1 MPICPPTVR
10 WALTRLERTHGAPA
24 KPDCSG
30 CPLITRCPYP
40 GRQPIGPRRAKGR
53 IGFGAAVALA
63 GLLALMAPA
72 GHAQR
77 PLNLD
82 FAERSVGDPDRP
94 WGWSLGWSSFAAGP
108 TTQFTLDT
116 AVRHRGGQTL
126 RIVAADTVPNAPPRA
141 ITIQVPAG
149 FAKGHELRLRGWIR
163 TGSLTGRAIL
173 QLEEWRDRA
182 VGAADSAVVVGSG
195 GGSSEWSRHELA
207 IRIPAGSDAHSVYL
221 AAAVQGRGTAW
232 FGPLSLELDG
242 KPIAAIPSVV
252 PPLTAA
258 ERSSLLRR
266 ATPLITAEP
275 LGSGAGA
282 GPDLDRVAAIVG
294 TARVV
299 GLGESTHGT
308 REFFLVK
315 HRLLEHLVT
324 RLGFRAFAVE
334 ANQLAVERINR
345 YVTGGPGPAA
355 AVMRA
360 MFAVW
365 QTEEMLGLVEWIRG
379 YNAAH
384 PAVPVRFVGYDMQD
398 HQVPVDTLRAF
409 LQRAD
414 PSLVGRVDTL
424 TGEYR
429 AERFWSTP
437 HQPDSTRARWHRQA
451 VTLVDDVSARR
462 EGWLQR
468 STNAADSTAV
478 HWAVQS
484 ANLIRQ
490 AAMVNATQNSPD
502 HDSLM
507 AANLDWALRTLLLGQ
522 RVVVWAHDVHVS
534 HGGDRALSFNGGA
547 QLGAHLKHTY
557 RHDYRAFSLLTYRGD
572 YTATRTFSDHRMIA
586 AKGTEGPAGS
596 LEAELHGLP
605 RAAGTVGWVVDVRS
619 DRADPRDR
627 WLWTP
632 RPIRHIGYAAYDY
645 GFELNAVFP
654 VDFDGIVFIDQSS
667 PSRRLR

>member
-1 MPICPPTVR
+1 MPIRVPTVR
-10 WALTRLERTHGAPA
+10 WTLTRPEPTYGA
-24 KPDCSG
+24 
-30 CPLITRCPYP
+30 R
-40 GRQPIGPRRAKGR
+40 R
-53 IGFGAAVALA
+53 IGLGATIAMA
-63 GLLALMAPA
+63 GLLLTTAV

-82 FAERSVGDPDRP
+82 FAQRSVGDPDRP
-94 WGWSLGWSSFAAGP
+94 WGWSLGWSSFVAGP
-108 TTQFTLDT
+108 NTQFMLDT
-116 AVRHRGGQTL
+116 AMRHRGGQTL
-126 RIVAADTVPNAPPRA
+126 RIVAADTAPDAPPRA

-163 TGSLTGRAIL
+163 TASLTGRAIL
-173 QLEEWRDRA
+173 QLEEWRDRT
-182 VGAADSAVVVGSG
+182 VGAADSAVVVGSANE
-195 GGSSEWSRHELA
+195 SSDWSRHELA

-221 AAAVQGRGTAW
+221 AAAVQGHGTAW

-242 KPIAAIPSVV
+242 TPISAIPSVV
-252 PPLTAA
+252 PSLTAA
-258 ERSSLLRR
+258 ERASLLRR
-266 ATPLITAEP
+266 ATPLVTVEP
-275 LGSGAGA
+275 SGGGAGT
-282 GPDLDRVAAIVG
+282 DLGRVAAIVG

-315 HRLLEHLVT
+315 HRLLGHLVT

-345 YVTGGPGPAA
+345 YVSGGPGPAA
-355 AVMRA
+355 EVMRA

-365 QTEEMLGLVEWIRG
+365 NTEEMRGLVDWIRG
-379 YNAAH
+379 HNAAH
-384 PAVPVRFVGYDMQD
+384 PAAPVRFIGYDMQD
-398 HQVPVDTLRAF
+398 HQLPVDTLRAF
-409 LQRAD
+409 LQRTD
-414 PSLVGRVDTL
+414 PSFVARVDTL

-437 HQPDSTRARWHRQA
+437 HRADSTRGRWHRQA
-451 VTLVDDVSARR
+451 VTLVNEVSARR
-462 EGWLQR
+462 NRWLQQATR
-468 STNAADSTAV
+468 AADSTSV
-478 HWAVQS
+478 EWAVQS

-502 HDSLM
+502 RDSLM
-507 AANLDWALRTLLLGQ
+507 AANLDWALRTLLPGQ

-534 HGGDRALSFNGGA
+534 HGGDRAMSFNGGA

-557 RHDYRAFSLLTYRGD
+557 RHGYRAFSLLTYQGE
-572 YTATRTFSDHRMIA
+572 YTATRSLSDHRMIA
-586 AKGTEGPAGS
+586 AKGTEGPPGS

-605 RAAGTVGWVVDVRS
+605 RAGGAVGWVVDVRS

-654 VDFDGIVFIDQSS
+654 IDFDGIVFIDQSS